1 MEPPGN
7 GAMIMKRSQISIAV
21 SLLFAASLAV
31 EAGTTTIST
40 GGVYGGPKQS
50 QAYCYAF
57 NPTSTKTFYFVGSAQ
72 ILKQDGTEVTS
83 SATCYPGT
91 HAPWLGTLE
100 PLHTCV
106 FSAELESGTSYGC
119 RVTFRST
126 PPGVSKGGAKP
137 NVRGTMDIRDAE
149 DNVLTSSPL
158 R

>member
-1 MEPPGN
+1 
-7 GAMIMKRSQISIAV
+7 MKRSQISIAV
-21 SLLFAASLAV
+21 SALFAASLAV

-50 QAYCYAF
+50 KAYCYVF
-57 NPTSTKTFYFVGSAQ
+57 NPTSTYTFYFVGFAQ
-72 ILKQDGTEVTS
+72 LLKQDGTEVTS

-91 HAPWLGTLE
+91 HGPWLGTLD
-100 PLHTCV
+100 PGRTCV

-119 RVTFRST
+119 RVTLST
-126 PPGVSKGGAKP
+126 PPGVKKGGAKP